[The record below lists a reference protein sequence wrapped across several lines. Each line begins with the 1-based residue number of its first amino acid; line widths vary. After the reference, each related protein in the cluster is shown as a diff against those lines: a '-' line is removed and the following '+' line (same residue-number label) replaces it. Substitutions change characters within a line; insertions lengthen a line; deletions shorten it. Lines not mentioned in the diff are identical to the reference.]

1 MPTGTAANPV
11 APADP
16 ADEYA
21 MRLALDQAQN
31 AWLVGEVPV
40 GAVIMR
46 AGQVIATGYNRPITT
61 HDPTA
66 HAEIVAL
73 RHAAQLLGNYRLPE
87 CELFVTLEPC
97 AMCAMAMMH
106 ARIKRVVF
114 AAHDPK
120 TGVAG
125 SVLDLF
131 AQKQLNHHTALH
143 GGVLAEPSA
152 QLLRQ
157 FFAERREAARQRR
170 EAQRASERPDPLV
183 MFRPPADPTPL
194 ADLVPGSDIP
204 VGEAEYLPLDPDL
217 SSKDPKP

>member
-1 MPTGTAANPV
+1 MTAALSSS
-11 APADP
+11 ALD
-16 ADEYA
+16 DYA

-40 GAVIMR
+40 GAVILR

-87 CELFVTLEPC
+87 CELYVTLEPC

-106 ARIKRVVF
+106 ARLKRVVF
-114 AAHDPK
+114 AAPDPK

-131 AQKQLNHHTALH
+131 AQRQLNHHTTLQ
-143 GGVLAEPSA
+143 GGVLAEPAA

-170 EAQRASERPDPLV
+170 EAARALPPGAAPERPDSFAAP
-183 MFRPPADPTPL
+183 
-194 ADLVPGSDIP
+194 DIP
-204 VGEAEYLPLDPDL
+204 VGEAQYLNEEDAQP
-217 SSKDPKP
+217 

>member
-1 MPTGTAANPV
+1 
-11 APADP
+11 
-16 ADEYA
+16 

-87 CELFVTLEPC
+87 CELYVTLEPC

-106 ARIKRVVF
+106 ARLKRVVF
-114 AAHDPK
+114 AAPDPK

-131 AQKQLNHHTALH
+131 GQKQLNHHTALH
-143 GGVLAEPSA
+143 GGVLAEASSR
-152 QLLRQ
+152 LLRE
-157 FFAERREAARQRR
+157 FFAERREAARQLR
-170 EAQRASERPDPLV
+170 EARRRAAVDTGATGDGLDDAGLDTLGALPEVHEFPE
-183 MFRPPADPTPL
+183 
-194 ADLVPGSDIP
+194 IP
-204 VGEAEYLPLDPDL
+204 VGDAQYLPMNSDPSQDNTQDD
-217 SSKDPKP
+217 KQR

>member
-1 MPTGTAANPV
+1 MTDEPKLPSAAS
-11 APADP
+11 P

-61 HDPTA
+61 SDPTA

-73 RHAAQLLGNYRLPE
+73 RHAATLLGNYRLPE
-87 CELFVTLEPC
+87 CELYVTLEPC

-114 AAHDPK
+114 AAPDPK

-131 AQKQLNHHTALH
+131 AQKQLNHHTCIES
-143 GGVLAEPSA
+143 GVLAEQSA
-152 QLLRQ
+152 ALLRQ
-157 FFAERREAARQRR
+157 FFAERREAARKRR
-170 EAQRASERPDPLV
+170 DASRAIEAPEPEAI
-183 MFRPPADPTPL
+183 PTGDVL
-194 ADLVPGSDIP
+194 HLDDLTP
-204 VGEAEYLPLDPDL
+204 
-217 SSKDPKP
+217 